1 MRGNFFDKHVA
12 QCVGNIR
19 KKVEGMYIF
28 AICHLCRSYHVTTI
42 TRKIFET
49 NFSFD
54 VK

>member
-28 AICHLCRSYHVTTI
+28 VICHLCRSYSRNYNNSQNI
-42 TRKIFET
+42 
-49 NFSFD
+49 
-54 VK
+54 